1 MLTIT
6 LSSYVLFPALVLILG
21 AFIYILI
28 KNLGHVQIIKYYEY
42 SLPSFENK
50 LKIKEDEIDLLFVQ
64 LLQWRELSE
73 EYRQLLN
80 GVLTPIGNKPLLD
93 ILEKLQEQ
101 FKHLYELTETDR
113 KKYMAQL
120 REKSDYTD
128 EFNKVVSHI
137 VDKMAG
143 MDTGMKAEE
152 TPVLN
157 SNRDN

>member
-21 AFIYILI
+21 AFIFILI

-101 FKHLYELTETDR
+101 FKHLYEITETDR
-113 KKYMAQL
+113 KKYMSQL

-128 EFNKVVSHI
+128 EFNKVLSHM
-137 VDKMAG
+137 VNKMVG